1 MKSLFT
7 KSFYKNNR
15 RKLVESVP
23 GESLFVIGA
32 NGLIQKSAD
41 TTFVFRQDSNFKY
54 LTGLNEPDLVLV
66 IDGQEEYLI
75 VPARSGTQEVFDGK
89 IDNAKLSQISG
100 VDNILD
106 DSEGWARLE
115 KSFKKQKSVG
125 ILKSAGDYIERYG
138 FYTNPAK
145 AALEAKITKISG
157 GKANLTDVR
166 PVLAR
171 LRMIKQPSEIK
182 ALQLAIDA
190 TIDNFNHVFSNRQN
204 YQYEYQIEADMTQA
218 FMAKN
223 LNHAYDPI
231 IASGRNACTLHY
243 ISNNDIIKPQ
253 ELILIDAAAEVES
266 YAADITRTFSVG
278 KPTARQNEVL
288 QAVMEVQDYAFSVL
302 KPGIL
307 LKDYEKLV
315 ESFMGERLKS
325 LGLINQPSRSEIRK
339 YYPHATSHFL
349 GLDVHDAADYDI
361 PLSPNMVLTVE
372 PGIYIPEEN
381 IGVRI
386 EDDVIVASSGI
397 KVLSERLPT
406 RLG

>member
-23 GESLFVIGA
+23 GESLFVVGA

-89 IDNAKLSQISG
+89 INNAKLSQISG

-106 DSEGWARLE
+106 DREGWARLE
-115 KSFKKQKSVG
+115 KSLKKQKSVG

-157 GKANLTDVR
+157 GKVDLTDVR

-190 TIDNFNHVFSNRQN
+190 TIDNFNHVFSNRHS
-204 YQYEYQIEADMTQA
+204 YQYEYQIEADMTHA

-339 YYPHATSHFL
+339 YYPHTTSHFL
-349 GLDVHDAADYDI
+349 GLDVHDVADYDQ
-361 PLSPNMVLTVE
+361 PLAANMVLTVE